1 MPKTLTIEAND
12 DTITRYYVVLSDR
25 LSIAALA
32 FTWVILLLAY
42 LRAARRTRK
51 LERRLAGIA
60 GA

>member
-32 FTWVILLLAY
+32 FTWVLLLLAY
-42 LRAARRTRK
+42 LRAARRTRR

>member
-32 FTWVILLLAY
+32 FTWVLLLLAY